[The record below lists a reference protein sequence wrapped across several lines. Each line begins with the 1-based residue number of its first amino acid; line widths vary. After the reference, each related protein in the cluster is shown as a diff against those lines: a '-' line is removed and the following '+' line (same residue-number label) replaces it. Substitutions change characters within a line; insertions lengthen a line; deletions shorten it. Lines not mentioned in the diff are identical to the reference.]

1 MSLLK
6 IEEKN
11 KLNNI
16 FIILSGIFIT
26 NAIIAEILGTKIF
39 DFSFFKNFSLS
50 VGVLIWPVVFITTD
64 IINEYFGKQG
74 VKKISYFTVTLIL
87 YVFLIVFLST
97 KLTPNGY
104 WLNINNTDASGN
116 AFDIAL
122 AYGAGLGAGRSGMI
136 ETTFKEECETDID
149 YACNTIFLQSTGII
163 IGSVFAFLI
172 AQLLDVFIFQKIKKI
187 TKGKFIWLRAT
198 GSTLISQLIDSFI
211 VLIIA
216 FYFLAPEG
224 KEWSINQI
232 FVVGLDNYTFKF
244 FVAILITPVIYLSHF
259 IIDSYLGKDLASKA
273 KEIALK
279 D

>member
-1 MSLLK
+1 MSVLK

-16 FIILSGIFIT
+16 FIILTGIFIT

-39 DFSFFKNFSLS
+39 DFSFVKNFSLS

-64 IINEYFGKQG
+64 IINEYFGKSG
-74 VKKISYFTVTLIL
+74 VKKISYFTIILIL

-97 KLTPNGY
+97 KLIPNTY
-104 WLNINNTDASGN
+104 WLNINSTDNSGN
-116 AFDIAL
+116 PFN
-122 AYGAGLGAGRSGMI
+122 
-136 ETTFKEECETDID
+136 ID
-149 YACNTIFLQSTGII
+149 YAYNTIFLQSTGII

-198 GSTLISQLIDSFI
+198 GSTLISQLIDSFV
-211 VLIIA
+211 VLTIA

-224 KEWSINQI
+224 KEWSIT
-232 FVVGLDNYTFKF
+232 VSYTHLR
-244 FVAILITPVIYLSHF
+244 AHET
-259 IIDSYLGKDLASKA
+259 
-273 KEIALK
+273 
-279 D
+279 

>member
-16 FIILSGIFIT
+16 FIILTGIFIT

-39 DFSFFKNFSLS
+39 DFYFLKNFSLS

-64 IINEYFGKQG
+64 IINEYYGKSG
-74 VKKISYFTVTLIL
+74 VKKISYFTIILIL

-97 KLTPNGY
+97 KLTPNSY
-104 WLNINNTDASGN
+104 WININSTDNSGN
-116 AFDIAL
+116 SF
-122 AYGAGLGAGRSGMI
+122 
-136 ETTFKEECETDID
+136 DID
-149 YACNTIFLQSTGII
+149 YAYNTIFLQSTGII

-172 AQLLDVFIFQKIKKI
+172 AQLLDVFIFQKIKNI
-187 TKGKFIWLRAT
+187 TKGNFLWLRAT
-198 GSTLISQLIDSFI
+198 GSTLISQLIDSFV
-211 VLIIA
+211 VLVIA

-224 KEWSINQI
+224 KEWSINQV

-273 KEIALK
+273 KELASK

>member
-1 MSLLK
+1 MSVLK

-16 FIILSGIFIT
+16 FIILTGIFIT

-39 DFSFFKNFSLS
+39 DFSLLKNFSLS

-64 IINEYFGKQG
+64 IINEYFGKSG
-74 VKKISYFTVTLIL
+74 VKKISYFTIVLIL

-97 KLTPNGY
+97 KLTPNTY
-104 WLNINNTDASGN
+104 WLNINSTDNSGN
-116 AFDIAL
+116 PF
-122 AYGAGLGAGRSGMI
+122 
-136 ETTFKEECETDID
+136 DID
-149 YACNTIFLQSTGII
+149 YAYNTIFLQSTGII

-198 GSTLISQLIDSFI
+198 GSTLISQLIDSFV
-211 VLIIA
+211 VLTIA

-224 KEWSINQI
+224 KEWSINQV
-232 FVVGLDNYTFKF
+232 FVVGFDNYTFKF
-244 FVAILITPVIYLSHF
+244 FVAIIITPFIYLAHYL
-259 IIDSYLGKDLASKA
+259 IDSYLGKDLAEKA
-273 KEIALK
+273 KEQALK

>member
-1 MSLLK
+1 M
-6 IEEKN
+6 
-11 KLNNI
+11 
-16 FIILSGIFIT
+16 
-26 NAIIAEILGTKIF
+26 IA
-39 DFSFFKNFSLS
+39 
-50 VGVLIWPVVFITTD
+50 
-64 IINEYFGKQG
+64 
-74 VKKISYFTVTLIL
+74 
-87 YVFLIVFLST
+87 FLST

-116 AFDIAL
+116 AFDI
-122 AYGAGLGAGRSGMI
+122 
-136 ETTFKEECETDID
+136 D
-149 YACNTIFLQSTGII
+149 YAYNTIFLQSTGII

>member
-1 MSLLK
+1 MSVLK

-16 FIILSGIFIT
+16 FIILTGIFIT

-39 DFSFFKNFSLS
+39 DFSFVKNFSLS

-64 IINEYFGKQG
+64 IINEYFGKSG
-74 VKKISYFTVTLIL
+74 VKKISYFTIILIL

-97 KLTPNGY
+97 KLIPNTY
-104 WLNINNTDASGN
+104 WLNINSTDNSGN
-116 AFDIAL
+116 PFN
-122 AYGAGLGAGRSGMI
+122 
-136 ETTFKEECETDID
+136 ID
-149 YACNTIFLQSTGII
+149 YAYNTIFLQSTGII

-198 GSTLISQLIDSFI
+198 GSTLISQLIDSFV
-211 VLIIA
+211 VLTIA

-224 KEWSINQI
+224 KEWSINQV
-232 FVVGLDNYTFKF
+232 FVVGFDNYTFKF
-244 FVAILITPVIYLSHF
+244 FVAIIITPFIYLAHYL
-259 IIDSYLGKDLASKA
+259 IDSYLGKDLAEKA
-273 KEIALK
+273 KEHALK

>member
-1 MSLLK
+1 MSVLK

-16 FIILSGIFIT
+16 FIILTGIFIT

-39 DFSFFKNFSLS
+39 DFSLLKNFSLS

-64 IINEYFGKQG
+64 IINEYFGKSG
-74 VKKISYFTVTLIL
+74 VKKISYFTIILIL
-87 YVFLIVFLST
+87 YAFLIVFLST
-97 KLTPNGY
+97 KLTPNTY
-104 WLNINNTDASGN
+104 WLNINSTDNSGN
-116 AFDIAL
+116 PF
-122 AYGAGLGAGRSGMI
+122 
-136 ETTFKEECETDID
+136 DID
-149 YACNTIFLQSTGII
+149 YAYNTIFLQSTGII

-198 GSTLISQLIDSFI
+198 GSTLISQLIDSFV
-211 VLIIA
+211 VLTIA

-224 KEWSINQI
+224 KEWSINQV
-232 FVVGLDNYTFKF
+232 FVVGFDNYTFKF
-244 FVAILITPVIYLSHF
+244 FVAIIITPFIYLAHYL
-259 IIDSYLGKDLASKA
+259 IDSYLGKDLAEKA
-273 KEIALK
+273 KEQALK

>member
-1 MSLLK
+1 MSVLK

-16 FIILSGIFIT
+16 FIILTGIFIT

-39 DFSFFKNFSLS
+39 DFSFVKNFSLS

-64 IINEYFGKQG
+64 IINEYFGKSG
-74 VKKISYFTVTLIL
+74 VKKISYFTIILIL

-97 KLTPNGY
+97 KLTPNTY
-104 WLNINNTDASGN
+104 WLNINSTDNSGN
-116 AFDIAL
+116 PF
-122 AYGAGLGAGRSGMI
+122 
-136 ETTFKEECETDID
+136 DID
-149 YACNTIFLQSTGII
+149 YAYNTIFLQSTGII

-198 GSTLISQLIDSFI
+198 GSTLISQLIDSFV
-211 VLIIA
+211 VLTIA

-224 KEWSINQI
+224 KEWSINQV
-232 FVVGLDNYTFKF
+232 FVVGFDNYTFKF
-244 FVAILITPVIYLSHF
+244 FVAIIITPFIYLAHYL
-259 IIDSYLGKDLASKA
+259 IDSYLGKDLAEKA
-273 KEIALK
+273 KEHALK

>member
-1 MSLLK
+1 MSVLK

-16 FIILSGIFIT
+16 FIILTGIFIT

-39 DFSFFKNFSLS
+39 DFSFLKNFSLS
-50 VGVLIWPVVFITTD
+50 VGVLIWPIVFITTD
-64 IINEYFGKQG
+64 IINEYFGKSG
-74 VKKISYFTVTLIL
+74 VKKISYFTIILIL

-97 KLTPNGY
+97 KLTPNTY
-104 WLNINNTDASGN
+104 WLNINSTDNSGN
-116 AFDIAL
+116 PF
-122 AYGAGLGAGRSGMI
+122 
-136 ETTFKEECETDID
+136 DID
-149 YACNTIFLQSTGII
+149 YAYNTIFLQSTGII

-198 GSTLISQLIDSFI
+198 GSTLISQLIDSFV
-211 VLIIA
+211 VLTIA

-224 KEWSINQI
+224 KEWSINQV
-232 FVVGLDNYTFKF
+232 FVVGFDNYTFKF
-244 FVAILITPVIYLSHF
+244 FVAIIITPFIYLAHYL
-259 IIDSYLGKDLASKA
+259 IDSYLGKDLAEKA
-273 KEIALK
+273 KEHALK

>member
-1 MSLLK
+1 MSVLK

-16 FIILSGIFIT
+16 FIILTGIFIT

-39 DFSFFKNFSLS
+39 DFSFVKNFSLS

-64 IINEYFGKQG
+64 IINEYFGKSG
-74 VKKISYFTVTLIL
+74 VKKISYFTIILIL

-97 KLTPNGY
+97 KLIPNTY
-104 WLNINNTDASGN
+104 WLNINSTDNSGN
-116 AFDIAL
+116 PFN
-122 AYGAGLGAGRSGMI
+122 
-136 ETTFKEECETDID
+136 ID
-149 YACNTIFLQSTGII
+149 YAYNTIFLQSTGII

-198 GSTLISQLIDSFI
+198 GSTLISQLIDSFV
-211 VLIIA
+211 VLTIA

-224 KEWSINQI
+224 KEWSINQV
-232 FVVGLDNYTFKF
+232 FVVGFDNYTFKF
-244 FVAILITPVIYLSHF
+244 FDVH
-259 IIDSYLGKDLASKA
+259 
-273 KEIALK
+273 
-279 D
+279 

>member
-1 MSLLK
+1 MSVLK
-6 IEEKN
+6 IKEKN

-16 FIILSGIFIT
+16 FIILTGIFIT

-39 DFSFFKNFSLS
+39 DFSLLKNFSLS

-64 IINEYFGKQG
+64 IINEYFGKSG
-74 VKKISYFTVTLIL
+74 VKKISYFTIILIL

-97 KLTPNGY
+97 KLTPNSY
-104 WLNINNTDASGN
+104 WLNINSTDNSGN
-116 AFDIAL
+116 PF
-122 AYGAGLGAGRSGMI
+122 
-136 ETTFKEECETDID
+136 DID
-149 YACNTIFLQSTGII
+149 YAYNTIFLQSTGII

-198 GSTLISQLIDSFI
+198 GSTLISQLIDSFV
-211 VLIIA
+211 VLTIA

-224 KEWSINQI
+224 KEWSINQV
-232 FVVGLDNYTFKF
+232 FVVGFDNYTFKF
-244 FVAILITPVIYLSHF
+244 FVAIIITPFIYLAHYL
-259 IIDSYLGKDLASKA
+259 IDSYLGKDLAEKA
-273 KEIALK
+273 KEQALK

>member
-1 MSLLK
+1 MSVLK

-16 FIILSGIFIT
+16 FIILTGIFIT

-39 DFSFFKNFSLS
+39 DFSFLKNFSLS

-64 IINEYFGKQG
+64 IINEYFGKSG
-74 VKKISYFTVTLIL
+74 VKKISYFTIILIL

-97 KLTPNGY
+97 KLTPNTY
-104 WLNINNTDASGN
+104 WLNINSTDNSGN
-116 AFDIAL
+116 PF
-122 AYGAGLGAGRSGMI
+122 
-136 ETTFKEECETDID
+136 DID
-149 YACNTIFLQSTGII
+149 YAYNTIFLQSTGII

-198 GSTLISQLIDSFI
+198 GSTLISQLIDSFV
-211 VLIIA
+211 VLTIA

-224 KEWSINQI
+224 KEWSINQV
-232 FVVGLDNYTFKF
+232 FVVGFDNYTFKF
-244 FVAILITPVIYLSHF
+244 FVAIIITPFIYLAHYL
-259 IIDSYLGKDLASKA
+259 IDSYLGKDLAEKA
-273 KEIALK
+273 KEQALK

>member
-1 MSLLK
+1 MSVLK

-16 FIILSGIFIT
+16 FIILTGIFIT

-39 DFSFFKNFSLS
+39 DFSFVKNFSLS

-64 IINEYFGKQG
+64 IINEYFGKSG
-74 VKKISYFTVTLIL
+74 VKKISYFTIILIL

-97 KLTPNGY
+97 KLIPNTY
-104 WLNINNTDASGN
+104 WLNINSTDNSGN
-116 AFDIAL
+116 PFN
-122 AYGAGLGAGRSGMI
+122 
-136 ETTFKEECETDID
+136 ID
-149 YACNTIFLQSTGII
+149 YAYNTIFLQSTGII

-198 GSTLISQLIDSFI
+198 GSTLISQLIDSFV
-211 VLIIA
+211 VLTIA

-224 KEWSINQI
+224 KEWSIN
-232 FVVGLDNYTFKF
+232 LS
-244 FVAILITPVIYLSHF
+244 LIHI
-259 IIDSYLGKDLASKA
+259 
-273 KEIALK
+273 
-279 D
+279 

>member
-1 MSLLK
+1 MSVLK
-6 IEEKN
+6 IKEKN

-16 FIILSGIFIT
+16 FIILTGIFIT

-39 DFSFFKNFSLS
+39 DFSLLKNFSLS

-64 IINEYFGKQG
+64 IINEYFGKSG
-74 VKKISYFTVTLIL
+74 VKKISYFTIILIL

-97 KLTPNGY
+97 KLTPNTY
-104 WLNINNTDASGN
+104 WLNINSTDNSGN
-116 AFDIAL
+116 PF
-122 AYGAGLGAGRSGMI
+122 
-136 ETTFKEECETDID
+136 DID
-149 YACNTIFLQSTGII
+149 YAYNTIFLQSTGII

-198 GSTLISQLIDSFI
+198 GSTLISQLIDSFV
-211 VLIIA
+211 VLTIA

-224 KEWSINQI
+224 KEWSINQV
-232 FVVGLDNYTFKF
+232 FVVGFDNYTFKF
-244 FVAILITPVIYLSHF
+244 FVAIIITPFIYLAHYL
-259 IIDSYLGKDLASKA
+259 IDSYLGKDLAEKA
-273 KEIALK
+273 KEQALK

>member
-1 MSLLK
+1 MSILK

-16 FIILSGIFIT
+16 FIILTGIFIT

-39 DFSFFKNFSLS
+39 DFSLLKNFSLS

-64 IINEYFGKQG
+64 IINEYFGKSG
-74 VKKISYFTVTLIL
+74 VKKISYFTIILIL

-97 KLTPNGY
+97 KLTPNTY
-104 WLNINNTDASGN
+104 WLNINSTDNSGN
-116 AFDIAL
+116 PF
-122 AYGAGLGAGRSGMI
+122 
-136 ETTFKEECETDID
+136 DID
-149 YACNTIFLQSTGII
+149 YAYNTIFLQSTGII

-198 GSTLISQLIDSFI
+198 GSTLISQLIDSFV
-211 VLIIA
+211 VLTIA

-224 KEWSINQI
+224 KEWSINQV
-232 FVVGLDNYTFKF
+232 FVVGFDNYTFKF
-244 FVAILITPVIYLSHF
+244 FVAIIITPFIYLAHYL
-259 IIDSYLGKDLASKA
+259 IDSYLGKDLAEKA
-273 KEIALK
+273 KEQALK

>member
-1 MSLLK
+1 MSVLK

-16 FIILSGIFIT
+16 FIILTGIFVT

-39 DFSFFKNFSLS
+39 DFSYLKNFSLS

-64 IINEYFGKQG
+64 IINEYFGKSG
-74 VKKISYFTVTLIL
+74 VKKISYFTIILIL

-97 KLTPNGY
+97 KLTPNTY
-104 WLNINNTDASGN
+104 WLNINSTDNSGN
-116 AFDIAL
+116 PF
-122 AYGAGLGAGRSGMI
+122 
-136 ETTFKEECETDID
+136 DID
-149 YACNTIFLQSTGII
+149 YAYNTIFLQSTGII

-198 GSTLISQLIDSFI
+198 GSTLISQLIDSFV
-211 VLIIA
+211 VLTIA

-224 KEWSINQI
+224 KEWSINQV
-232 FVVGLDNYTFKF
+232 FVVGFDNYTFKF
-244 FVAILITPVIYLSHF
+244 FVAIIITPFIYLAHYL
-259 IIDSYLGKDLASKA
+259 IDSYLGKDLAEKA
-273 KEIALK
+273 KEQALK

>member
-1 MSLLK
+1 MSVLK

-16 FIILSGIFIT
+16 FIILTGIFIT

-39 DFSFFKNFSLS
+39 DFSFLKNFSLS
-50 VGVLIWPVVFITTD
+50 VGVLIWPIVFITTD
-64 IINEYFGKQG
+64 IINEYFGKSG
-74 VKKISYFTVTLIL
+74 VKKISYFTIILIL

-97 KLTPNGY
+97 KLTPNTY
-104 WLNINNTDASGN
+104 WLNINSTDNSGN
-116 AFDIAL
+116 PF
-122 AYGAGLGAGRSGMI
+122 
-136 ETTFKEECETDID
+136 DID
-149 YACNTIFLQSTGII
+149 YAYNTIFLQSTGII

-198 GSTLISQLIDSFI
+198 GSTLISQLIDSFV
-211 VLIIA
+211 VLTIA

-224 KEWSINQI
+224 KEWSINQV
-232 FVVGLDNYTFKF
+232 FVVGFDNYTFKF
-244 FVAILITPVIYLSHF
+244 FVAIIITPFIYLAHYL
-259 IIDSYLGKDLASKA
+259 IDSYLGNDLADKA
-273 KEIALK
+273 KEQALK